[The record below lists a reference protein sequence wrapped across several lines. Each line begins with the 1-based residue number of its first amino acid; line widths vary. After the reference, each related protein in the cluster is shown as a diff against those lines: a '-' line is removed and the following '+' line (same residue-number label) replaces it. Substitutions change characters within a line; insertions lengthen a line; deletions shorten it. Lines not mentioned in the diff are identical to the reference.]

1 MTKKTYTDSEKR
13 DAKKKQDQLLLELDY
28 AFTRYQ
34 REYQRGGMPFNQ
46 YFNSIML
53 PDVRPAVRKENM
65 KQTGLELRRAFQG
78 MHKINR
84 ILGED
89 AQPLLKELC
98 QKFKGTKR
106 EEYEAFK
113 PVFKKI
119 LELEELDLDTYV
131 ERRMAEHTKARQKR
145 IQERLASRPDRR

>member
-1 MTKKTYTDSEKR
+1 MTNRTYTDSEKR
-13 DAKKKQDQLLLELDY
+13 DAKEKQDQLLLELDY

-34 REYQRGGMPFNQ
+34 REYERSGMSFHQ
-46 YFNSIML
+46 YFNSITL
-53 PDVRPAVRKENM
+53 KDVKPAVRKEHM
-65 KQTGLELRRAFQG
+65 KKAGLELRQSFQG
-78 MHKINR
+78 IHKLNR

-98 QKFKGTKR
+98 QKFRGTKR
-106 EEYEAFK
+106 EDYEAFK

-131 ERRMAEHTKARQKR
+131 ERRMAEHTAARQQR
-145 IQERLASRPDRR
+145 IQERLASRPDRY